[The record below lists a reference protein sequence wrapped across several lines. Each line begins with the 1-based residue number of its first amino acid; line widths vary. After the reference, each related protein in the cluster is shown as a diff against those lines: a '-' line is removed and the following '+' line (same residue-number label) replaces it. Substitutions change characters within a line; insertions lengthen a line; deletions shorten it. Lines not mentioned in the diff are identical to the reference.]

1 MKEFLII
8 AGYQGSGSIHTK
20 SVEHFINEISFDFIT
35 DFIMD
40 VTNDGD
46 KASSLIEKTQLGEIH
61 VSYLLSSYFEKILPE
76 IKILDLPYLFN
87 DRNEAYNFLKSNFF
101 NYIDD
106 KLKDKNL
113 KLLGFWDNGI
123 RHISSKVKLIKTL
136 SDCKGQI
143 IRTTPSPLHIEIF
156 SKLGFIPKPL
166 DVRDFK
172 LAIEK
177 NDIDAQENPLTN
189 YWNFGVYKKQEFIS
203 LTSHIFGFCLFVIN
217 DDYFNKLSDLN
228 KKFLINKSK
237 ETTKFQ
243 RRLAISED
251 DILIKKIKSKNIKIE
266 NIDKDGLEDFKRAT
280 IYSSGCSWLSRFWR
294 VVIIC
299 CRIFG
304 CVKAYW
310 KYRFYVGLRIWDHF
324 K

>member
-1 MKEFLII
+1 MKENLII

-20 SVEHFINEISFDFIT
+20 SVEYFIDELSSEFIT

-40 VTNDGD
+40 ITNDGD

-61 VSYLLSSYFEKILPE
+61 ASYLLSSYFEKILPE
-76 IKILDLPYLFN
+76 IQILDLPYLFN
-87 DRNEAYNFLKSNFF
+87 NRNEAYNSLKSDLF
-101 NYIDD
+101 NYIDN
-106 KLKDKNL
+106 KLKIKNL

-123 RHISSKVKLIKTL
+123 RHISSKIKLIKNL
-136 SDCKGQI
+136 SDCKGQV

-156 SKLGFIPKPL
+156 RKLGFIPKPL

-189 YWNFGVYKKQEFIS
+189 YWNFGVYKKQEFVS

-228 KKFLINKSK
+228 KKLLIKKSK

-243 RRLAISED
+243 RKLAISED

-266 NIDKDGLEDFKRAT
+266 NIDKDCLEDFKRET
-280 IYSSGCSWLSRFWR
+280 NNFHENYFQTYPHMKEYI
-294 VVIIC
+294 
-299 CRIFG
+299 
-304 CVKAYW
+304 KT
-310 KYRFYVGLRIWDHF
+310 
-324 K
+324 

>member
-1 MKEFLII
+1 MKETLII
-8 AGYQGSGSIHTK
+8 AGYQGSDSIHTK
-20 SVEHFINEISFDFIT
+20 SVEYFIDELSSDFIT
-35 DFIMD
+35 NFIMD
-40 VTNDGD
+40 ITNDGD
-46 KASSLIEKTQLGEIH
+46 KASSLIEKTQQGEIH
-61 VSYLLSSYFEKILPE
+61 ASYLLSSYFEKILPE
-76 IKILDLPYLFN
+76 IQILDLPYLFN
-87 DRNEAYNFLKSNFF
+87 SRNEAYNSLRSDLF
-101 NYIDD
+101 NYIDK
-106 KLKDKNL
+106 KLKNKNL

-123 RHISSKVKLIKTL
+123 RHISSKIKLIKNL
-136 SDCKGQI
+136 SDCKGQV

-156 SKLGFIPKPL
+156 RKLGFIPKPL

-172 LAIEK
+172 LAIKK

-189 YWNFGVYKKQEFIS
+189 YWNFGVYKKQEFVS

-280 IYSSGCSWLSRFWR
+280 NNFHENYFQTYPHMKEYI
-294 VVIIC
+294 
-299 CRIFG
+299 
-304 CVKAYW
+304 KT
-310 KYRFYVGLRIWDHF
+310 
-324 K
+324 

>member
-1 MKEFLII
+1 MKENLII
-8 AGYQGSGSIHTK
+8 AGYQGSDSIHTK
-20 SVEHFINEISFDFIT
+20 SVEYFIDELSSDFIT
-35 DFIMD
+35 NFIMD
-40 VTNDGD
+40 ITNDGD
-46 KASSLIEKTQLGEIH
+46 KASSLIEKTQQGEIH
-61 VSYLLSSYFEKILPE
+61 ASYLLSSYFEKILPE
-76 IKILDLPYLFN
+76 IQILDLPYLFN
-87 DRNEAYNFLKSNFF
+87 SRNEAYNSLRSDLF
-101 NYIDD
+101 NYIDN
-106 KLKDKNL
+106 KLKNKNL

-123 RHISSKVKLIKTL
+123 RHISSKIKLIKNL
-136 SDCKGQI
+136 SDCKGQV

-156 SKLGFIPKPL
+156 RKLGFIPKPL

-189 YWNFGVYKKQEFIS
+189 YWNFGVYKKQEFVS

-266 NIDKDGLEDFKRAT
+266 NIDKDGLENFKRAT
-280 IYSSGCSWLSRFWR
+280 NNFHENYFQTYPHMKEYI
-294 VVIIC
+294 
-299 CRIFG
+299 
-304 CVKAYW
+304 KT
-310 KYRFYVGLRIWDHF
+310 
-324 K
+324 

>member
-1 MKEFLII
+1 MKETLII
-8 AGYQGSGSIHTK
+8 AGYQGSDSIHTK
-20 SVEHFINEISFDFIT
+20 SVEYFIDELSSDFIT
-35 DFIMD
+35 NFIMD
-40 VTNDGD
+40 ITNDGD
-46 KASSLIEKTQLGEIH
+46 KASSLIEKTQQGEIH
-61 VSYLLSSYFEKILPE
+61 ASYLLSSYFEKILPE
-76 IKILDLPYLFN
+76 IQILDLPYLFN
-87 DRNEAYNFLKSNFF
+87 SRNEAYNSLRSDLF
-101 NYIDD
+101 NYIDN
-106 KLKDKNL
+106 KLKNKNL

-123 RHISSKVKLIKTL
+123 RHISSKIKLIKNL
-136 SDCKGQI
+136 SDCKGQV

-156 SKLGFIPKPL
+156 RKLGFIPKPL

-172 LAIEK
+172 LAVEK

-189 YWNFGVYKKQEFIS
+189 YWNFGVYKKQAFVS

-228 KKFLINKSK
+228 QKFLINKSK

-280 IYSSGCSWLSRFWR
+280 NNFHENYFQTYPHMKEYI
-294 VVIIC
+294 
-299 CRIFG
+299 
-304 CVKAYW
+304 KT
-310 KYRFYVGLRIWDHF
+310 
-324 K
+324 

>member
-1 MKEFLII
+1 MKETLII
-8 AGYQGSGSIHTK
+8 AGYQGSDSIHTK
-20 SVEHFINEISFDFIT
+20 SVEYFIDELSRDFIT

-46 KASSLIEKTQLGEIH
+46 KASSLIEKTQQGEIH
-61 VSYLLSSYFEKILPE
+61 ASYLLSSYFEKILPE
-76 IKILDLPYLFN
+76 IQILDLPYLFN
-87 DRNEAYNFLKSNFF
+87 SRNEAYNSLRSDLF
-101 NYIDD
+101 NYIDN
-106 KLKDKNL
+106 KLKNKNL

-123 RHISSKVKLIKTL
+123 RHISSKIKLIKNL
-136 SDCKGQI
+136 SDCKGQV

-156 SKLGFIPKPL
+156 RKLGFIPKPL

-189 YWNFGVYKKQEFIS
+189 YWNFGVYKKQEFVS

-280 IYSSGCSWLSRFWR
+280 NNFHENYFQTYPHMKEYI
-294 VVIIC
+294 
-299 CRIFG
+299 
-304 CVKAYW
+304 KT
-310 KYRFYVGLRIWDHF
+310 
-324 K
+324 

>member
-1 MKEFLII
+1 MKETLII
-8 AGYQGSGSIHTK
+8 AGYQGSDSIHTK
-20 SVEHFINEISFDFIT
+20 SVEYFIDELSSEFIT

-40 VTNDGD
+40 ITNDGD

-61 VSYLLSSYFEKILPE
+61 ASYLLSSYFEKILPE
-76 IKILDLPYLFN
+76 IQILDLPYLFN
-87 DRNEAYNFLKSNFF
+87 NRNEAYNSLKSDLF
-101 NYIDD
+101 NYIDN
-106 KLKDKNL
+106 KLKIKNL

-123 RHISSKVKLIKTL
+123 RHISSKIKLIKNL
-136 SDCKGQI
+136 SDCKGQV

-156 SKLGFIPKPL
+156 RKLGFIPKPL

-172 LAIEK
+172 LAVEK

-189 YWNFGVYKKQEFIS
+189 YWNFGVYKKQEFVS

-228 KKFLINKSK
+228 KKFLIKKSK

-243 RRLAISED
+243 RRLAINED

-266 NIDKDGLEDFKRAT
+266 NIDKDCLEDFKKAT
-280 IYSSGCSWLSRFWR
+280 NNFHENYFQTYPHMKEYIK
-294 VVIIC
+294 I
-299 CRIFG
+299 
-304 CVKAYW
+304 
-310 KYRFYVGLRIWDHF
+310 
-324 K
+324 

>member
-1 MKEFLII
+1 LKQNII
-8 AGYQGSGSIHTK
+8 IGGYQGSASLHTK
-20 SVEHFINEISFDFIT
+20 SIEYFISKISNNFVI

-40 VTNDGD
+40 VTTNGD
-46 KASSLIEKTQLGEIH
+46 KASSLIEKTQHEEIH

-87 DRNEAYNFLKSNFF
+87 NRNEAYNSLKSDFF
-101 NYIDD
+101 SYIDD

-123 RHISSKVKLIKTL
+123 RHISSKIKLIKTL
-136 SDCKGQI
+136 SDCKGQV

-156 SKLGFIPKPL
+156 KKLGFVPKPL

-172 LAIEK
+172 IAIEK

-189 YWNFGVYKKQEFIS
+189 YWNFGVYKKQEFVT

-217 DDYFNKLSDLN
+217 DDYFNKLSDIN

-237 ETTKFQ
+237 EVTDYQ
-243 RRLAISED
+243 RKLAIDED
-251 DILIKKIKSKNIKIE
+251 DILISKIKSENIKIQT
-266 NIDKDGLEDFKRAT
+266 IDKKNLEDFKGVT
-280 IYSSGCSWLSRFWR
+280 KDFHEIYFQTYPHMKQYILTE
-294 VVIIC
+294 
-299 CRIFG
+299 
-304 CVKAYW
+304 
-310 KYRFYVGLRIWDHF
+310 
-324 K
+324 

>member
-1 MKEFLII
+1 MKETLII
-8 AGYQGSGSIHTK
+8 AGYQGSDSIHTK
-20 SVEHFINEISFDFIT
+20 SVEYFIDELSSDFIT
-35 DFIMD
+35 NFIMD
-40 VTNDGD
+40 ITNDGD
-46 KASSLIEKTQLGEIH
+46 KASSLIEKTQQGEIH

-76 IKILDLPYLFN
+76 IQILDLPYLFN
-87 DRNEAYNFLKSNFF
+87 SRNEAYNSLRSDLF
-101 NYIDD
+101 NYIDN
-106 KLKDKNL
+106 KLKNKNL

-123 RHISSKVKLIKTL
+123 RHISSKIKLIKNL
-136 SDCKGQI
+136 SDCKGQV

-156 SKLGFIPKPL
+156 RKLGFIPKPL

-172 LAIEK
+172 LAVEK

-189 YWNFGVYKKQEFIS
+189 YWNFGVYKKQEFVS

-280 IYSSGCSWLSRFWR
+280 NNFHENYFQTYPHMKEYI
-294 VVIIC
+294 
-299 CRIFG
+299 
-304 CVKAYW
+304 KT
-310 KYRFYVGLRIWDHF
+310 
-324 K
+324 

>member
-1 MKEFLII
+1 MKENLII
-8 AGYQGSGSIHTK
+8 AGYQGSDSIHTK
-20 SVEHFINEISFDFIT
+20 SVEYFIDELSSEFIT

-40 VTNDGD
+40 ITNDGD
-46 KASSLIEKTQLGEIH
+46 KASSLIEKTQQGEIH
-61 VSYLLSSYFEKILPE
+61 ASYLLSSYFEKILPE
-76 IKILDLPYLFN
+76 IQILDLPYLFN
-87 DRNEAYNFLKSNFF
+87 SRNEAYNSLRSDLF
-101 NYIDD
+101 NYIDK
-106 KLKDKNL
+106 KLKNKNL

-123 RHISSKVKLIKTL
+123 RHISSKIKLIKNL
-136 SDCKGQI
+136 SDCKGQV

-156 SKLGFIPKPL
+156 RKLGFIPKPL
-166 DVRDFK
+166 DVGDFK

-228 KKFLINKSK
+228 QKFLINKSK

-266 NIDKDGLEDFKRAT
+266 NIDKDDLEGFKRAT
-280 IYSSGCSWLSRFWR
+280 NNFHENYFQTYPHMR
-294 VVIIC
+294 
-299 CRIFG
+299 
-304 CVKAYW
+304 
-310 KYRFYVGLRIWDHF
+310 KYI
-324 K
+324 KT

>member
-1 MKEFLII
+1 MKETLII
-8 AGYQGSGSIHTK
+8 AGYQGSDSIHTK
-20 SVEHFINEISFDFIT
+20 SVEYFIDELSSDFIT
-35 DFIMD
+35 NFIMD
-40 VTNDGD
+40 ITNDGD
-46 KASSLIEKTQLGEIH
+46 KASSLIEKTQQGEIH
-61 VSYLLSSYFEKILPE
+61 ASYLLSSYFEKILPE
-76 IKILDLPYLFN
+76 IQILDLPYLFN
-87 DRNEAYNFLKSNFF
+87 NRNEAYNSLKSDLF
-101 NYIDD
+101 NYIDN
-106 KLKDKNL
+106 KLKNKNL

-123 RHISSKVKLIKTL
+123 RHISSKIKLIKNL
-136 SDCKGQI
+136 SDCKGQV

-156 SKLGFIPKPL
+156 RKLGFIPKPL

-172 LAIEK
+172 LAVEK

-189 YWNFGVYKKQEFIS
+189 YWNFGVYKKQEFVS

-266 NIDKDGLEDFKRAT
+266 NIDKDCLEDFKRAT
-280 IYSSGCSWLSRFWR
+280 NNFHENYFQTYPHMKEYI
-294 VVIIC
+294 
-299 CRIFG
+299 
-304 CVKAYW
+304 KT
-310 KYRFYVGLRIWDHF
+310 
-324 K
+324 

>member
-1 MKEFLII
+1 MKENLII
-8 AGYQGSGSIHTK
+8 AGYQGSDSIHTK
-20 SVEHFINEISFDFIT
+20 SVEYFIDELSSEFIT

-40 VTNDGD
+40 ITNDGD
-46 KASSLIEKTQLGEIH
+46 KASSLIEKTQQGEIH
-61 VSYLLSSYFEKILPE
+61 ASYLLSSYFEKILPE
-76 IKILDLPYLFN
+76 IQILDLPYLFN
-87 DRNEAYNFLKSNFF
+87 SRNEAYNSLRSDLF
-101 NYIDD
+101 NYIDN
-106 KLKDKNL
+106 KLKNKNL

-123 RHISSKVKLIKTL
+123 RHISSKIKLIKNL
-136 SDCKGQI
+136 SDCKGQV

-156 SKLGFIPKPL
+156 RKLGFIPKPL

-172 LAIEK
+172 LAVEK

-189 YWNFGVYKKQEFIS
+189 YWNFGVYKKQEFVS

-280 IYSSGCSWLSRFWR
+280 NNFHENYFQTYPHMKEYI
-294 VVIIC
+294 
-299 CRIFG
+299 
-304 CVKAYW
+304 KT
-310 KYRFYVGLRIWDHF
+310 
-324 K
+324 

>member
-1 MKEFLII
+1 MKENLII
-8 AGYQGSGSIHTK
+8 AGYQGSNSIHTK
-20 SVEHFINEISFDFIT
+20 SVEYFIDELSRDFIT

-46 KASSLIEKTQLGEIH
+46 KASSLIEKTQQGEIH
-61 VSYLLSSYFEKILPE
+61 ASYLLSSYFEKILPE
-76 IKILDLPYLFN
+76 IQILDLPYLFN
-87 DRNEAYNFLKSNFF
+87 SRNEAYNSLRSDLFI
-101 NYIDD
+101 YIDN
-106 KLKDKNL
+106 KLKNKNL

-123 RHISSKVKLIKTL
+123 RHISSKIKLIKNL
-136 SDCKGQI
+136 SDCKGQV
-143 IRTTPSPLHIEIF
+143 IRTTPSQLHIEIF
-156 SKLGFIPKPL
+156 RKLGFIPKPL

-172 LAIEK
+172 IAIEN

-189 YWNFGVYKKQEFIS
+189 YWNFGVYKKQEFVS

-280 IYSSGCSWLSRFWR
+280 NNFHENYFQTYPHMKEYI
-294 VVIIC
+294 
-299 CRIFG
+299 
-304 CVKAYW
+304 KT
-310 KYRFYVGLRIWDHF
+310 
-324 K
+324 

>member
-1 MKEFLII
+1 MKETLII
-8 AGYQGSGSIHTK
+8 AGYQGSDSIHTK
-20 SVEHFINEISFDFIT
+20 SVEYFIDELSSEFIT
-35 DFIMD
+35 HFIMD
-40 VTNDGD
+40 ITNDGD

-61 VSYLLSSYFEKILPE
+61 ASYLLSSYFEKILPE
-76 IKILDLPYLFN
+76 IQILDLPYLFN
-87 DRNEAYNFLKSNFF
+87 NRNEAYNSLKSDLF
-101 NYIDD
+101 NYIDN
-106 KLKDKNL
+106 KLKIKNL

-123 RHISSKVKLIKTL
+123 RHISSKIKLIKNL
-136 SDCKGQI
+136 SDCKGQV

-156 SKLGFIPKPL
+156 RKLGFIPKPL

-189 YWNFGVYKKQEFIS
+189 YWNFGVYKKQEFVS

-280 IYSSGCSWLSRFWR
+280 NNFHENYFQTYPHMKEYI
-294 VVIIC
+294 
-299 CRIFG
+299 
-304 CVKAYW
+304 KT
-310 KYRFYVGLRIWDHF
+310 
-324 K
+324 

>member
-1 MKEFLII
+1 MKENLII
-8 AGYQGSGSIHTK
+8 AGYQGSDSIHTK
-20 SVEHFINEISFDFIT
+20 SVEYFIDELSRDFVT

-46 KASSLIEKTQLGEIH
+46 KASSLIEKTQQGEIH
-61 VSYLLSSYFEKILPE
+61 ASYLLSSYFEKILPE
-76 IKILDLPYLFN
+76 IQILDLPYLFN
-87 DRNEAYNFLKSNFF
+87 SRNEAYNSLRSDLF
-101 NYIDD
+101 NYIDK
-106 KLKDKNL
+106 KLKNKNL

-123 RHISSKVKLIKTL
+123 RHISSKIKLIKNL
-136 SDCKGQI
+136 SDCKGQV
-143 IRTTPSPLHIEIF
+143 IRTTPSPLHIKIF
-156 SKLGFIPKPL
+156 RKLGFIPKPL

-172 LAIEK
+172 LAVEK

-189 YWNFGVYKKQEFIS
+189 YWNFGVYKKQEFVS

-228 KKFLINKSK
+228 QKFLINKSK

-266 NIDKDGLEDFKRAT
+266 NIDKDCLKDFKKAT
-280 IYSSGCSWLSRFWR
+280 NNFHENYFQTYPHMKEYIK
-294 VVIIC
+294 I
-299 CRIFG
+299 
-304 CVKAYW
+304 
-310 KYRFYVGLRIWDHF
+310 
-324 K
+324 

>member
-1 MKEFLII
+1 MKENLII
-8 AGYQGSGSIHTK
+8 AGYQGSDSIHTK
-20 SVEHFINEISFDFIT
+20 SVEYFIDELSSVFIT

-40 VTNDGD
+40 ITNDGD
-46 KASSLIEKTQLGEIH
+46 KASSLIEKTQQGEIH
-61 VSYLLSSYFEKILPE
+61 ASYLLSSYFEKILPE
-76 IKILDLPYLFN
+76 IQILDLPYLFN
-87 DRNEAYNFLKSNFF
+87 SRNEAYNSLRSDLF
-101 NYIDD
+101 NYIDK
-106 KLKDKNL
+106 KLKNKNL

-123 RHISSKVKLIKTL
+123 RHISSKIKLIKNL
-136 SDCKGQI
+136 SDCKGQV

-156 SKLGFIPKPL
+156 RKLGFIPKPL

-172 LAIEK
+172 LAVEK

-189 YWNFGVYKKQEFIS
+189 YWNFGVYKKQEFVS

-266 NIDKDGLEDFKRAT
+266 NIDKDGLENFKRAT
-280 IYSSGCSWLSRFWR
+280 NNFHENYFQTYPHMKEYI
-294 VVIIC
+294 
-299 CRIFG
+299 
-304 CVKAYW
+304 KT
-310 KYRFYVGLRIWDHF
+310 
-324 K
+324 